1 MQIIP
6 APRVVD
12 PNNLR
17 GMSEIALSAML
28 RNMLEQKRYGQ
39 QQEELAS
46 LKPLL
51 QTALGTYRQSG
62 QPGDAVTAM
71 LDAAT
76 EMKDPFAVT
85 NAIRLTPMF
94 QQEEPEDK
102 VKIEAWDPKGNKRI
116 FYRTPTQVESL
127 QEQLGPK
134 GWKFS
139 KPEQQEKVTMFRER
153 KDGTWIQ
160 RDVTP
165 DTAKRLEKQGWQYGE
180 RKGSPG
186 EDLGTFE
193 AKERI
198 KAKYRDGETAPTPQ
212 QALRRISDI
221 RKAMATL
228 ERTDEVTALL
238 AIANPELSHMVGQKI
253 DEELKQDLMDAWQN
267 ELDYLNDFVPAGSRT
282 RVQPNYEFIP
292 GKGLVKVE

>member
-28 RNMLEQKRYGQ
+28 RNMLEQQRYEQ

-46 LKPLL
+46 LKPLM
-51 QTALGTYRQSG
+51 QTALGAYRSEGSG
-62 QPGDAVTAM
+62 DPVTAM
-71 LDAAT
+71 LQSAT

-85 NAIRLTPMF
+85 NAMRLAPMF

-116 FYRTPTQVESL
+116 FYRSPVQAERL

-134 GWKFS
+134 GWQFS

-160 RDVTP
+160 RDVNSEA
-165 DTAKRLEKQGWQYGE
+165 AKRLEKQGWQFGE
-180 RKGSPG
+180 RKGTPG

-198 KAKYRDGETAPTPQ
+198 KAKYRDGEAAPTSQ

-228 ERTDEVTALL
+228 DRTNEVTELIVAM
-238 AIANPELSHMVGQKI
+238 NPELGDMLGRKMD
-253 DEELKQDLMDAWQN
+253 DELRRDLMDAWQN
-267 ELDYLNDFVPAGSRT
+267 EMDYLNDFVPAGSRT